1 MIIIDQTLQYLRE
14 SLSNYMEN
22 DVCQQILSK
31 IEANNYTSEESFV
44 SDLDGKEMD
53 YLDMVL
59 ENELDYAKNV
69 QDDTR
74 VKELNEVYEQLF

>member
-1 MIIIDQTLQYLRE
+1 MDRTLQYLRE
-14 SLSNYMEN
+14 SLSNYIEN

-31 IEANNYTSEESFV
+31 IENKNYANEESFV
-44 SDLDGKEMD
+44 GDLDGQEMD

-69 QDDTR
+69 QNDDR

>member
-1 MIIIDQTLQYLRE
+1 MDQTLQYLRE
-14 SLSNYMEN
+14 SLSNYIEN

-31 IEANNYTSEESFV
+31 IETGRYANEESFV
-44 SDLDGKEMD
+44 SDLDGQEMD

-59 ENELDYAKNV
+59 EQELDYAKNV
-69 QDDTR
+69 QNDDR

>member
-69 QDDTR
+69 QNDTR

>member
-1 MIIIDQTLQYLRE
+1 MINIDQTLQYLRE
-14 SLSNYMEN
+14 SLSNYIEN

-31 IEANNYTSEESFV
+31 IEANNYTSEEIFI

-69 QDDTR
+69 QNDKR
-74 VKELNEVYEQLF
+74 VKELNDVYEQLF

>member
-1 MIIIDQTLQYLRE
+1 MDQTLQYLRE
-14 SLSNYMEN
+14 SLSNYIEN

-31 IEANNYTSEESFV
+31 IETNNYASEESFIV
-44 SDLDGKEMD
+44 DLDGKEMD

-59 ENELDYAKNV
+59 EQELDYAKNV
-69 QDDTR
+69 QSDSR